1 MLDVYKLVIQMFPSY
16 TSSSASNVKQEI
28 LLGLGD
34 LYTQA
39 HMMFNVD
46 MYLQLLGILHLA
58 IRSSRNSSNV
68 EREAYP
74 DAYGDIATS
83 HLNQIVWRKL
93 LPVIVKLNLEASP
106 TETFSVSA
114 EVFHGLGRNN
124 ITCLV
129 GGARSISNVS
139 GYAEASCDVAEISD
153 CLSYRGVVV
162 EISSDRDSSGA

>member
-114 EVFHGLGRNN
+114 EVFHGLGRWK
-124 ITCLV
+124 C
-129 GGARSISNVS
+129 
-139 GYAEASCDVAEISD
+139 
-153 CLSYRGVVV
+153 
-162 EISSDRDSSGA
+162 